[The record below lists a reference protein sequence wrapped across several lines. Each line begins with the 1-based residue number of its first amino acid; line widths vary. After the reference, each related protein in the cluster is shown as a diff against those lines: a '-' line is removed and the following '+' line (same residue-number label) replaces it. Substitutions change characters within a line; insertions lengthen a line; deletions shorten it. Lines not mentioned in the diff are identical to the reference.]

1 MDYMANHAY
10 VCQWTTVKF
19 VQRFRC
25 SQYVIRS
32 NALEQAGPEMLLA
45 TLI

>member
-1 MDYMANHAY
+1 MANHTY
-10 VCQWTTVKF
+10 VCQWTTLKF

-32 NALEQAGPEMLLA
+32 NTLEQAGPEVLLA